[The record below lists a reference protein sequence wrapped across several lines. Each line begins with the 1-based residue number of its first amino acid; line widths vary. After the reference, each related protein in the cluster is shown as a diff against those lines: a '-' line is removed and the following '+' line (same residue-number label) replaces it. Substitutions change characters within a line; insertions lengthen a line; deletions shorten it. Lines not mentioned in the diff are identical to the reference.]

1 MTHRYQNFALKFWL
15 GLLGLA
21 ILPTPALAQI
31 QPDAVS
37 HAVGNA
43 TATLSWSHTVGL
55 GSNGVLIVGVSNRRS
70 NRTVNSIRY
79 AGLNLSRIGFRNSGA
94 SSSRLE
100 LWYLL
105 APPQGTGTVVVTLT
119 GSTDMVGGA
128 ASFFG
133 VDPATP
139 LGSFASASGSGLTAS
154 LSAPS
159 FPGELVVDLVAAPG
173 IAVSLSPG
181 SGQAIQWNDGSGTAG
196 ADVRGG
202 SSSIAGASSVPLSWT
217 LGVSSDWAIGAVSLK
232 PIPYPNLSL
241 AIVQDQANP
250 PPGNTVTYTITYTNN
265 GNGPAANSLIAFSAP
280 PNTSF
285 VTDGVVVNGTGKT
298 DAADSDEVTR
308 VGSNITVN
316 LGSVP
321 GGASGTITY
330 RVLIQ

>member
-1 MTHRYQNFALKFWL
+1 MTHRYQNLALKIWL

-21 ILPTPALAQI
+21 ILPIPALAQI
-31 QPDAVS
+31 QADAVS
-37 HAVGNA
+37 HAVGNS

-70 NRTVNSIRY
+70 NRTVSNIRY
-79 AGLNLSRIGFRNSGA
+79 AGLNLTRLGFRNSGLA
-94 SSSRLE
+94 SSRLE

-105 APPQGTGTVVVTLT
+105 APPQGTGNVVVTLS
-119 GSTDMVGGA
+119 GGTDVVGGA

-133 VDPATP
+133 IDPSMP
-139 LGSFASASGSGLTAS
+139 LGTFVSAGGSGTTAS
-154 LSAPS
+154 ISAPS

-173 IAVSLSPG
+173 TAISLSPG
-181 SGQAIQWNDGSGTAG
+181 SGQATQWNDGSGTAG

-202 SSSIAGASSVPLSWT
+202 SSSIAGASSVPMSWR
-217 LGVSSDWAIGAVSLK
+217 LGGNTDWAIGAVSLK

-241 AIVQDQANP
+241 TLAQDQGNP

-280 PNTSF
+280 PNTTF
-285 VTDGVVVNGTGKT
+285 MTDGVVVNGTGKT

-308 VGSNITVN
+308 LGSNITVN

-330 RVLIQ
+330 RVVIQ